1 MSVRIG
7 LVAARGPLPAWQADV
22 IERVTASGAATIAV
36 FFESAARPAQKSRL
50 HRWYER
56 ADRRL
61 THVAD
66 DPNAPVDVS
75 ALARVPRI
83 PIDLARIDPTAEG
96 LDVVL
101 VLADDE
107 KAAQRLARRARHGA
121 WMCVAGDASPNDA
134 PFLSELRERRPTTR
148 VSIVQMTDAPEP
160 RVLDCIE
167 VATEPGL
174 SQIKNSVQPLWA
186 LAQRLVGLIEEVGVR
201 SCVDVRP
208 GRTSTQDLTP
218 LTPPRG
224 FVTWLGPEILRK
236 SVRRLTRSPKAVH
249 WHVALRRGP
258 HSLLHSPETER
269 ARGFSVLEAPR
280 GRFYADPF
288 LFAEGGTEWLFV
300 EDYDRAR
307 GLGRLAC
314 APVNGTDIG
323 DVQPVLEQ
331 PYHLS
336 YPCLIREAG
345 EIFLVPETASNGT
358 VDLYRCERFPDRWTH
373 VRTLLNQPAVDTT
386 PLRHDGRWW
395 FFTTLLA
402 PHGGSGEL
410 WLFSSSSIDGDWQA
424 HPASPI
430 STDVRTCRN
439 AGAIVCDRGRRFR
452 PSQDGSGGYGS
463 RFTLQE
469 IIELDAHTYR
479 ERAHVTFEP
488 DHARGEIGA
497 HTYARLGD
505 LEAIDVCTM
514 RRLRDVATPSAAGG
528 SDGPTPPA

>member
-7 LVAARGPLPAWQADV
+7 LVASRGPLPAWQADV

-61 THVAD
+61 THIAD
-66 DPNAPVDVS
+66 DPNAPIDVP
-75 ALARVPRI
+75 ALARVPRV
-83 PIDLARIDPTAEG
+83 PIDLASIDPTAQG

-107 KAAQRLARRARHGA
+107 RTAQRLARRARHGA
-121 WMCVAGDASPNDA
+121 WMWVAGGTSPNDA
-134 PFLSELRERRPTTR
+134 PFLRELRERRPTTG
-148 VSIVQMTDAPEP
+148 VSIVQVTDAPEP
-160 RVLDCIE
+160 RELDRIE

-174 SQIKNSVQPLWA
+174 SQMRNSVQPLWA
-186 LAQRLVGLIEEVGVR
+186 LAERLVGLIEALSRGAGGAGGVR
-201 SCVDVRP
+201 SWDARSP
-208 GRTSTQDLTP
+208 GDLASQDLTP
-218 LTPPRG
+218 PGPPG
-224 FVTWLGPEILRK
+224 PPVSFVTWLGPEILRK

-249 WHVALRRGP
+249 WQVALRRGP
-258 HSLLHSPETER
+258 HSLLHSTVGSER
-269 ARGFSVLEAPR
+269 APSFSALEAPP

-288 LFAEGGTEWLFV
+288 LFAEAGTEWLFI

-314 APVNGTDIG
+314 APVNGLDIG

-345 EIFLVPETASNGT
+345 EIFLLPETASNGT
-358 VDLYRCERFPDRWTH
+358 VDLYRCERFPDRWAH
-373 VRTLLNQPAVDTT
+373 VRTLLNRRAVDTT

-402 PHGGSGEL
+402 SHGGSGEL
-410 WLFSSSSIDGDWQA
+410 WLFSSPSIDGDWQA

-452 PSQDGSGGYGS
+452 PSQDSSGGYGA

-469 IIELDAHTYR
+469 IVELDARTYR

-488 DHARGEIGA
+488 DRARGEIGA

-514 RRLRDVATPSAAGG
+514 RRLRDLGG
-528 SDGPTPPA
+528 